1 MTPTDC
7 KIGDTGA
14 ASLSDALKTNT
25 TLKKLDLNG
34 EQKRNDTQMA
44 SINNPLFPILTQ
56 SKVNDIGE
64 RGATSLGEALKSNT
78 ALTELNLERKDK
90 KQHINEIHKQL
101 TLFHSH
107 QIDSQRHW

>member
-34 EQKRNDTQMA
+34 EEKKETTHKWDPSTIHSFPFSLNQKSMILETQ
-44 SINNPLFPILTQ
+44 
-56 SKVNDIGE
+56 G
-64 RGATSLGEALKSNT
+64 
-78 ALTELNLERKDK
+78 
-90 KQHINEIHKQL
+90 QH
-101 TLFHSH
+101 
-107 QIDSQRHW
+107 HWVKY

>member
-34 EQKRNDTQMA
+34 EEKKKKRHTNGTPQ
-44 SINNPLFPILTQ
+44 Q
-56 SKVNDIGE
+56 S
-64 RGATSLGEALKSNT
+64 
-78 ALTELNLERKDK
+78 
-90 KQHINEIHKQL
+90 
-101 TLFHSH
+101 TLSHSH
-107 QIDSQRHW
+107 SIKSQ

>member
-34 EQKRNDTQMA
+34 EEKKRNDTQMGPL
-44 SINNPLFPILTQ
+44 NNPLFPILTQ
-56 SKVNDIGE
+56 SKVNDIGDT
-64 RGATSLGEALKSNT
+64 GATSLSEVLKSNT
-78 ALTELNLERKDK
+78 ALTELNLRSEHKRNNTLISY
-90 KQHINEIHKQL
+90 INKI
-101 TLFHSH
+101 LFSNSH
-107 QIDSQRHW
+107 QINR